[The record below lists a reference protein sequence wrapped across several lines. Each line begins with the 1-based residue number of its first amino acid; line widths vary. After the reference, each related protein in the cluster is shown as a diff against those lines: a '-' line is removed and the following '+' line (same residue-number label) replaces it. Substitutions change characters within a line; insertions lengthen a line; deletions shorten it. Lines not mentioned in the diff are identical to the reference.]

1 MNQRILSIYIGN
13 NSKELLGC
21 ENDAIMFYNL
31 HESQNT
37 NQTSKKYLLIGKDV
51 TFNNLEKIFK
61 NNKTTQNL
69 LIYFSGHSSYGG
81 NLQFND
87 NIINP
92 LKIYESINMNFTND
106 INIYFILDCCY
117 SGSFPL
123 VKNFQKI
130 KNVYILA
137 SCKENQK
144 SLESIVNYIPENSI
158 LIKPKMYKKKYNII
172 NDNNEE
178 NLLVVG
184 AFTFNLIKLIKEGN
198 LVDINSWF
206 TIENEQI
213 WKKLEKIINQKITII
228 K

>member
-31 HESQNT
+31 HESQHI

-51 TFNNLEKIFK
+51 TFYNLEKIFK
-61 NNKTTQNL
+61 NNKTSQNL
-69 LIYFSGHSSYGG
+69 LIYFSGHGLYGG
-81 NLQFND
+81 NLQFNE

-92 LKIYESINMNFTND
+92 LKLYESINNNFINNL
-106 INIYFILDCCY
+106 NIYIILDCCY

-130 KNVYILA
+130 KNVHILA

-144 SLESIVNYIPENSI
+144 SLESIVNYIPENFV
-158 LIKPKMYKKKYNII
+158 LIKPKMYKKKYNIL
-172 NDNNEE
+172 NDDENN
-178 NLLVVG
+178 LMVIG
-184 AFTFNLIKLIKEGN
+184 AFTFNLIKLIREGN
-198 LVDINSWF
+198 LTNINTWF
-206 TIENEQI
+206 SIENEQI
-213 WKKLEKIINQKITII
+213 WNELEKTINQKITII

>member
-1 MNQRILSIYIGN
+1 MNERILSIYIGN

-31 HESQNT
+31 HESQNI

-51 TFNNLEKIFK
+51 TFYNLEKIFK
-61 NNKTTQNL
+61 NNKTSQNL
-69 LIYFSGHSSYGG
+69 LIYFSGHGLYGG
-81 NLQFND
+81 NLQFNE

-92 LKIYESINMNFTND
+92 LKLYESINNNFIND
-106 INIYFILDCCY
+106 LNIYIILDCCY

-130 KNVYILA
+130 KNVHILA

-144 SLESIVNYIPENSI
+144 SLESIVNYIPENFV
-158 LIKPKMYKKKYNII
+158 LVKPKMYKKTHNI
-172 NDNNEE
+172 
-178 NLLVVG
+178 LVVG
-184 AFTFNLIKLIKEGN
+184 AFTFNLIKLIREGN
-198 LVDINSWF
+198 LTNIKTWF
-206 TIENEQI
+206 LIENEEI